1 LERGMTTT
9 LETGSPAPV
18 PTDVRTRIIDAL
30 LALAGERRWEEISLT
45 DVAARA
51 DVTLGDFR
59 DHFPSKGAVLAAF
72 SRNIDRK
79 VLDGTTQDLAAESA
93 RDRLFDVLMR
103 RIDAMAPYRD
113 GIKGISEWARRD
125 PVSALAL
132 NGMVL
137 NSMRFM
143 LEAAGLD
150 SEGPAGNL
158 KLQGLVIAWTRV
170 LNTWFDDEPSLDKT
184 MATLDR
190 ELTRGQ
196 TLVARLDDVTRLTA
210 PLRSLAGAIFANRRN
225 FGGRI
230 RERWNEQSS
239 GKRSSDPTDDVTSV

>member
-1 LERGMTTT
+1 MTDTP
-9 LETGSPAPV
+9 ETGNPAPA
-18 PTDVRTRIIDAL
+18 PADVRARIIDAL
-30 LALAGERRWEEISLT
+30 LALAGERRWEEISLA

-51 DVTLGDFR
+51 GVTLGEFR
-59 DHFPSKGAVLAAF
+59 DHFPSKGAVLTAF

-79 VLDGTTQDLAAESA
+79 VLDGTTDDLAGESA

-103 RIDAMAPYRD
+103 RLDAMAPYRD

-125 PVSALAL
+125 PISAMAL

-143 LEAAGLD
+143 IEAAGLD

-196 TLVARLDDVTRLTA
+196 TLVARLDDATRLTA

-230 RERWNEQSS
+230 RERWNEQNA
-239 GKRSSDPTDDVTSV
+239 GKQGSDTKDDVTSA